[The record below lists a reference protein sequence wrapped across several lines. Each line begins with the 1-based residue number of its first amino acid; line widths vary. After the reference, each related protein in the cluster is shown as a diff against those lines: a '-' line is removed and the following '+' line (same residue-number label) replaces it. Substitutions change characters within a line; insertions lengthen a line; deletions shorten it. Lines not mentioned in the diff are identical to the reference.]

1 MTMIPVVDIFAGPGG
16 LGEGFSACLDAQGA
30 PRFKLAISIE
40 KDRQAHA
47 TLRLR
52 AFRRAFAGSLP
63 REYEDFISGRLT
75 WPQLSERFPTQATH
89 AESEAVC
96 MELGPASVED
106 VRARIRNALGRPTGW
121 VLIGGPPCQAYSLAG
136 RSRNKGIA
144 DYRPELDHRQTLYV
158 EYLQILADHAP
169 PVFVMENVK
178 GLLSAQLESQR
189 LFSRIVEDLSNPARA
204 LSRENRTSPGSQPR
218 YTVQAIAAPSSGSDA
233 DPSDFVVRAELFGIP
248 QRRHRVILIG
258 VRDDVRRSVEPL
270 RPIGKLETVADAL
283 RGLPKVRSG
292 LSKEAD
298 SDDVWLAHLR
308 SLTRARWLKS
318 VDKAVRRE
326 IESAIDGATRPAA
339 GRGGDYLEFR
349 GRTAFNH
356 ATRSHIRSDLERYL
370 FASAF
375 ASATGVSP
383 VLGDFPSDLL
393 PQHDNVSRAL
403 GSGLFSDRFRVQ
415 VAGRPSTTITSHI
428 SKDGHYYIHYDA
440 SQCRSLT
447 VREAARLQTFPDDYF
462 FCGPRTSQYHQVGN
476 AVPPALAQQI
486 AHSVAKL
493 LTP

>member
-1 MTMIPVVDIFAGPGG
+1 MIPVVDIFAGPGG
-16 LGEGFSACLDAQGA
+16 LGEGFSGCLDAHGI

-40 KDRQAHA
+40 KDRQAHS

-52 AFRRAFAGSLP
+52 AFRRAFSGTVP
-63 REYEDFISGRLT
+63 PEYDEFISGRLT
-75 WPQLSERFPTQATH
+75 WTQLGERFPTQVAH

-96 MELGPASVED
+96 MELGPGSVND
-106 VRARIRNALGRPTGW
+106 TRARIRSALRNPTAW

-136 RSRNKGIA
+136 RSRNKGIV

-158 EYLQILADHAP
+158 EYLQILADHSP

-189 LFSRIVEDLSNPARA
+189 LFGRIVEDLSNPASA
-204 LSRENRTSPGSQPR
+204 LSRENRSSPGTRPR
-218 YTVQAIAAPSSGSDA
+218 YTVQAIAAPSDASVA

-258 VRDDVRRSVEPL
+258 VREDIRTSVERL
-270 RPIGKLETVADAL
+270 RHVAKLETVVDAL

-298 SDDVWLAHLR
+298 SDDAWLAHLR
-308 SLTRARWLKS
+308 SATRARWLKRI
-318 VDKAVRRE
+318 DKDVRRE
-326 IESAIDGATRPAA
+326 IESTVDGATRPAA

-349 GRTAFNH
+349 GRVAFNH

-375 ASATGVSP
+375 ASVTGVSP

-393 PQHDNVSRAL
+393 PEHDNVSRAL

-428 SKDGHYYIHYDA
+428 SKDGHYYIHHDA
-440 SQCRSLT
+440 AQCRSLT

-493 LTP
+493 LSP